1 VRLAGGAFLL
11 GLGAVAHADPASSA
25 APPETSTHVDLALHE
40 DSPLVAPG
48 PGPLLRVDLD
58 PNLGQEVHYELSR
71 GIGPFTLRFTL
82 DTQDDIGTGVVHV
95 RRGGLEIRK
104 DWRVTRWIRPFV
116 SLGAFWELID
126 EQPYLRAPDK
136 AQGFMLSV
144 GTTF

>member
-1 VRLAGGAFLL
+1 VRLVGGTLVL
-11 GLGAVAHADPASSA
+11 SIGALAHADPSGDASR
-25 APPETSTHVDLALHE
+25 PTRVELRLDD
-40 DSPLVAPG
+40 DSPLVAPDLA
-48 PGPLLRVDLD
+48 PPLLLDIDLD
-58 PNLGQEVHYELSR
+58 PNLVTEAHYELSR
-71 GIGPFTLRFTL
+71 GIGPFTLRFSF

-95 RRGGLEIRK
+95 RRGALEIRK

-126 EQPYLRAPDK
+126 EQPYLRAPDR